1 MTRGIEEKPM
11 LTICLGLMFVL
22 TGCWTQPAHVEIK
35 NAPSPQA
42 ITTKISKE
50 RAVEIAE
57 KDALQTYD
65 SLEGFNIVAC
75 ETARVWVIIYDGG
88 GPEYVISKESGNIL
102 GAKKIPQGPDKE
114 DNTKQPITEQ
124 EAIDIA
130 KREAV
135 TLFGDDIRRYDV
147 FACQLAKAWVVSF
160 EYREVPGE
168 LLPNSRSPLYV
179 IDKRAGKVIY
189 KEG

>member
-1 MTRGIEEKPM
+1 MTRGVEGKPM
-11 LTICLGLMFVL
+11 LTIFLGLMFVFG
-22 TGCWTQPAHVEIK
+22 GCEAKPTQVESENAPRPQEIK
-35 NAPSPQA
+35 
-42 ITTKISKE
+42 TKTSKE
-50 RAVEIAE
+50 QAVEVA
-57 KDALQTYD
+57 KKRALQTYD
-65 SLEGFNIVAC
+65 SLEGFNVVAC
-75 ETARVWVIIYDGG
+75 ETTRAWVIIYDGG
-88 GPEYVISKESGNIL
+88 GPEYVISKESAIIL
-102 GAKKIPQGPDKE
+102 GAKKFPQGPDKE
-114 DNTKQPITEQ
+114 DNTLRPITEQ

-130 KREAV
+130 KREAAAI
-135 TLFGDDIRRYDV
+135 FGEDITRYDV